1 MGKVFKVRLSGVA
14 NARHTREFEIDLNNV
29 GISDADWDK
38 MDAARKDTV
47 MREIITCRLCRSA

>member
-1 MGKVFKVRLSGVA
+1 MGKVFKVRLSGDA